1 MVIKSIVNT
10 HTYFM
15 PVLKKNC
22 EGLTDEELV
31 CESLQNIEYFTCL
44 FERYEKKL
52 IRYILRISSFLPEE
66 ANDILQESFIKIWV
80 NLNKFDSN
88 LKFSSWAYRIVHN
101 TVVSEWKK
109 SRSFGKDR
117 NIKIDE
123 EVFKNLP
130 SEIDIVKKSYE
141 KDKIIMIRKILDSLP
156 EKYKN
161 VLVLKFLEG
170 KNYNE
175 ISDILKKPLGTIA
188 TLIYRAKKAFRE
200 EVDKKDISF
209 NL

>member
-1 MVIKSIVNT
+1 
-10 HTYFM
+10 M
-15 PVLKKNC
+15 PVSKKVC
-22 EGLTDEELV
+22 EGLTDEDLV
-31 CESLQNIEYFTCL
+31 RKSLQNIEYFACL

-52 IRYILRISSFLPEE
+52 VRYILRISSFSPEE
-66 ANDILQESFIKIWV
+66 ANDILQEAFIKIWV
-80 NLNKFDSN
+80 NLNKFDDN

-130 SEIDIVKKSYE
+130 SEFDLVEKSYE
-141 KDKIIMIRKILDSLP
+141 KDKIAIIHKILNSLP
-156 EKYKN
+156 ERYKD
-161 VLVLKFLEG
+161 VLVLRFLEG

-188 TLIYRAKKAFRE
+188 TLIHRAKKAFRKE
-200 EVDKKDISF
+200 ADKKDISF
-209 NL
+209 NV